1 MKLVYRIARTTG
13 VRLRNIQARC
23 AVKIDDAAIFCHQE
37 RLVMRTSTVG
47 RARDGWGGAMLGI
60 ALLLGLSGCV
70 NTSLID
76 RWKDPG
82 FSGPP
87 LHKVLVVGVQKDQGR
102 RRVWE
107 DGMVAALNHEGV
119 QATPSYVVFPDKAP
133 SADQLT
139 STASHEGFDAVMATH
154 FVSASRRNYWMPGY
168 AGVGFGWR
176 WRYYGYWDAVYGPG
190 YVETEYRADYQTD
203 IFTVDAGGGKLI
215 WTGITRSVDLSS
227 TQRTTDEISRVLVPE
242 LTKQGIL
249 AASHK

>member
-1 MKLVYRIARTTG
+1 
-13 VRLRNIQARC
+13 
-23 AVKIDDAAIFCHQE
+23 
-37 RLVMRTSTVG
+37 MRTSTVS
-47 RARDGWGGAMLGI
+47 RARDGWGGGLLGI
-60 ALLLGLSGCV
+60 ALLLGLSACV
-70 NTSLID
+70 STSLID

-82 FSGPP
+82 YNGPP

-107 DGMVAALNHEGV
+107 GGMVAALTHEGV
-119 QATPSYVVFPDKAP
+119 QATPSYAVFPDKAP
-133 SADQLT
+133 TADQLA

-154 FVSASRRNYWMPGY
+154 FVSASQRNYWMPGY
-168 AGVGFGWR
+168 AGVGFGWP

-249 AASHK
+249 AANHK

>member
-13 VRLRNIQARC
+13 VRLRNTQPRC

-47 RARDGWGGAMLGI
+47 RARDGWGGAVLGI
-60 ALLLGLSGCV
+60 ALLLGLSACV

-107 DGMVAALNHEGV
+107 DGMVAALGHEGV
-119 QATPSYVVFPDKAP
+119 QASPSYAVFPDKAP
-133 SADQLT
+133 TADQLAA
-139 STASHEGFDAVMATH
+139 TASHDGFDGVVATH
-154 FVSASRRNYWMPGY
+154 FVSASQRHYWMPGY

-176 WRYYGYWDAVYGPG
+176 WRYYGYWDAVYAPG

-203 IFTVDAGGGKLI
+203 IFTVDASGGKLI
-215 WTGITRSVDLSS
+215 WTGITRSVDLSW

-242 LTKQGIL
+242 LSKQGIL
-249 AASHK
+249 SASHK

>member
-1 MKLVYRIARTTG
+1 MGTSSLG
-13 VRLRNIQARC
+13 
-23 AVKIDDAAIFCHQE
+23 DAH
-37 RLVMRTSTVG
+37 G
-47 RARDGWGGAMLGI
+47 RSGGALLAGV
-60 ALLLGLSGCV
+60 LLLALSACV
-70 NTSLID
+70 STSLID

-107 DGMVAALNHEGV
+107 DGMVAALTHKGV
-119 QATPSYVVFPDKAP
+119 QATPSYLVFPDKAP
-133 SADQLT
+133 TADQLAA
-139 STASHEGFDAVMATH
+139 TASHEGFDGVVATH
-154 FVSASRRNYWMPGY
+154 FVTASQRSYYMPGN

-176 WRYYGYWDAVYGPG
+176 WRYFGYWDTVYGPG

-203 IFTVDAGGGKLI
+203 IFTVDATGGKLI

-249 AASHK
+249 AANRK

>member
-1 MKLVYRIARTTG
+1 M
-13 VRLRNIQARC
+13 
-23 AVKIDDAAIFCHQE
+23 H
-37 RLVMRTSTVG
+37 TSTVS
-47 RARDGWGGAMLGI
+47 RACARAAGALLAT
-60 ALLLGLSGCV
+60 ALLLALSACV
-70 NTSLID
+70 STSLVD

-82 FSGPP
+82 YSGPA

-102 RRVWE
+102 RRGWE
-107 DGMVAALNHEGV
+107 DGMVAALTHEGV
-119 QATPSYVVFPDKAP
+119 QATPSYQVFPDKAP
-133 SADQLT
+133 AAEQLAA
-139 STASHEGFDAVMATH
+139 TASHEGFDGVMATH
-154 FVSASRRNYWMPGY
+154 FVSASQRNYYMPGY

-203 IFTVDAGGGKLI
+203 VFTVDAGGGKLI